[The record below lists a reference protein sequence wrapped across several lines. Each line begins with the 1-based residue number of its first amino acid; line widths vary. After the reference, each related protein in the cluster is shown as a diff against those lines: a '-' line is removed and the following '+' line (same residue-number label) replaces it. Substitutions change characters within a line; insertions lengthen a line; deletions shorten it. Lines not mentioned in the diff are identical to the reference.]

1 MSFKPNTT
9 VYLCTGTGLDYN
21 NSVWMHK
28 YAYSDEDTELIKG
41 WWNTLFQWFKAH
53 SIAEG
58 FWYYSYT
65 DPMRGYIDVGRTP
78 LSDGSNGQSG
88 LGNAQK
94 QKEIESN
101 SYHFSETIK
110 AIDWIVFAN
119 GDGGAPYD
127 VQYCMVDSVNYI
139 NYNTARIFFT
149 VDAILTYQKYFW
161 LGRSFVER
169 DMQFG
174 EWEQTSGDR
183 NNQKPTFNAVNTMPE
198 SVATDENDFI
208 IQKLTTDPIN
218 SETLEK
224 MDLGAY
230 TELFC
235 STDVDLQNIKSNQW
249 ASALPAFLPSKST
262 KAGQVDLGI
271 GVYRIRDR
279 VNDGFTTL
287 GSYNAMEHIL
297 SSYVLP
303 TKVVNPASSPIEF
316 IADAQSLIK
325 DEYKRGTPLL
335 LKFPTVFHDSSLITL
350 ADSDGYKAV
359 NFKCYTAPISYI
371 SISDK
376 QGSSLEILPQKI
388 KPVYEIT
395 SDYYYTIGMDLNITA
410 APQMPSNLIILNL
423 TDRYGTE
430 DMPFMTM
437 WQSSSYCMTPNNSG
451 YNQVIAENI
460 AKSNGYVQTI
470 ACLGTLALSAVAIG
484 GIIGSAAG
492 AGAGAGAGAVST
504 GGSATASSLA
514 SGATS
519 AGMGLAKGGLLLG
532 SKALSFGLGANQK
545 EAMIKSTGLP
555 KTAGGL
561 PNTMTSFNMNHCG
574 YEFFY
579 CHLKTE
585 YVKLADYLFSLTGY
599 TQNAF
604 RYPHINTRKRWCYV
618 KLSTVNIRNIAGDSY
633 DIGGVPFW
641 ARQQIESR
649 LNNGVTFWNLR
660 HALGESPIVDYNSIP
675 ASAIKMQFVK
685 RYGTSSRSPEM
696 LDNADH
702 DGGYASDYSDEAMN

>member
-28 YAYSDEDTELIKG
+28 YAYSNEEPDAVKE

-78 LSDGSNGQSG
+78 LSDGSKGQSG

-94 QKEIESN
+94 QAEMDSN
-101 SYHFSETIK
+101 NYQFSETIK
-110 AIDWIVFAN
+110 SIDWIVFAN
-119 GDGGAPYD
+119 GEGGSPFD
-127 VQYCMVDSVNYI
+127 VQYCMVDTVNYI
-139 NYNTARIFFT
+139 NYNTARIYFT

-161 LGRSFVER
+161 LGRCFVER
-169 DMQFG
+169 DMEFG
-174 EWEQTSGDR
+174 EWNPTSGDR
-183 NNQKPTFNAVNTMPE
+183 LDQVPTLEHINTMPE
-198 SVATDENDFI
+198 AVGAADSDFI
-208 IQKLTTDPIN
+208 IQKIGSDGTNAD
-218 SETLEK
+218 TLDK
-224 MDLGAY
+224 MSFGAY

-249 ASALPAFLPSKST
+249 ASALPAFDPSEST
-262 KAGQVDLGI
+262 KIGGVNLGI
-271 GVYRIRDR
+271 GIYRVRDR
-279 VNDGFTTL
+279 VNEGFTTL

-303 TKVVNPASSPIEF
+303 KKVLNDATAPIEF
-316 IADAQSLIK
+316 VQDAQAIVK
-325 DEYKRGTPLL
+325 DEYKYGTPKL
-335 LKFPTVFHDSSLITL
+335 LKLPTIFNDNKIIT
-350 ADSDGYKAV
+350 SETEDGYKAV
-359 NFKCYTAPISYI
+359 NFKCYTAPLTYI

-376 QGSSLEILPQKI
+376 QGSSIEIVPQKI
-388 KPVYEIT
+388 KDIYGKSSKFYFTLGLDV
-395 SDYYYTIGMDLNITA
+395 NITA
-410 APQMPSNLIILNL
+410 APQMPSNLVITNL
-423 TDRYGTE
+423 ADRFGSQ
-430 DMPFMTM
+430 DIPFMSL
-437 WQSSSYCMTPNNSG
+437 WQTPSYCMTPNASG

-460 AKSNGYVQTI
+460 AKNNGYVQTFFTVAI
-470 ACLGTLALSAVAIG
+470 TAVAAILGG
-484 GIIGSAAG
+484 GILAAGGATVAGVGGASASAAG
-492 AGAGAGAGAVST
+492 TGAAATVTNAGMTLAGTGAGI
-504 GGSATASSLA
+504 GG
-514 SGATS
+514 
-519 AGMGLAKGGLLLG
+519 KI
-532 SKALSFGLGANQK
+532 LSFATGANEK
-545 EAMIKSTGLP
+545 EKMVQSTGLP

-561 PNTMTSFNMNHCG
+561 PNAMTSFNMNSAG
-574 YEFFY
+574 YEFFW
-579 CHLKTE
+579 CHLKTD
-585 YVKLADYLFSLTGY
+585 YIKLADYMFSVIGY
-599 TQNAF
+599 AQNAF

-618 KLSTVNIRNIAGDSY
+618 KLSSVNIRNIAGDSY

-649 LNNGVTFWNLR
+649 LTNGVTFWNLR
-660 HALGESPIVDYNSIP
+660 HALNESPIQDYKAIP
-675 ASAIKMQFVK
+675 SSSIKMNFVK

>member
-28 YAYSDEDTELIKG
+28 YAYSNESADALKE

-78 LSDGSNGQSG
+78 LSDGSKGQSG

-94 QKEIESN
+94 QAEIDSN
-101 SYHFSETIK
+101 DYHFSETIK
-110 AIDWIVFAN
+110 SIDWVVFAN
-119 GDGGAPYD
+119 GDGGSPFD

-139 NYNTARIFFT
+139 NYNTARIYFT

-161 LGRSFVER
+161 LGRCFVER
-169 DMQFG
+169 DMEFG
-174 EWEQTSGDR
+174 EWNPTSGDR
-183 NNQKPTFNAVNTMPE
+183 LDQVPTLEHINTMPE
-198 SVATDENDFI
+198 AVGASDSDFI
-208 IQKLTTDPIN
+208 TQKIDSDGN
-218 SETLEK
+218 NADTLDK
-224 MDLGAY
+224 MSFGAY

-235 STDVDLQNIKSNQW
+235 STDVDLQNIKSNEW
-249 ASALPAFLPSKST
+249 ASALPAFDPSEST
-262 KAGQVDLGI
+262 KIGDVNLGI
-271 GVYRIRDR
+271 GVYRVRDR
-279 VNDGFTTL
+279 VNEGFTTL

-303 TKVVNPASSPIEF
+303 KKVLNEATNPIEF
-316 IADAQSLIK
+316 VRDAQAIIK
-325 DEYKRGTPLL
+325 DEYKYGTPKL
-335 LKFPTVFHDSSLITL
+335 LKLPTVFNDANIIKTDGSE
-350 ADSDGYKAV
+350 GYKAV
-359 NFKCYTAPISYI
+359 NFKCYTAPLTYI

-376 QGSSLEILPQKI
+376 QGSSIEILPQKI
-388 KPVYEIT
+388 KPTYGISQQFYFTLGLDV
-395 SDYYYTIGMDLNITA
+395 NITA
-410 APQMPSNLIILNL
+410 APQMPSNLVITNL
-423 TDRYGTE
+423 ADRFGSQ
-430 DMPFMTM
+430 DIPFMTL
-437 WQSSSYCMTPNNSG
+437 WQSPSYCMTPNASG
-451 YNQVIAENI
+451 YNQVIADNI
-460 AKSNGYVQTI
+460 AKNSSYVTALLVIGTI
-470 ACLGTLALSAVAIG
+470 AFMATGIGAAIGAGAIGTAIATGGSTLAGASVGLGGKTLASAIG
-484 GIIGSAAG
+484 GGQ
-492 AGAGAGAGAVST
+492 
-504 GGSATASSLA
+504 
-514 SGATS
+514 
-519 AGMGLAKGGLLLG
+519 
-532 SKALSFGLGANQK
+532 KA
-545 EAMIKSTGLP
+545 EEVRSTGLP

-561 PNTMTSFNMNHCG
+561 PNAMTSFNMNSAG
-574 YEFFY
+574 YEFFW
-579 CHLKTE
+579 CHLKTD
-585 YVKLADYLFSLTGY
+585 YIKLADYMFSLTGY

-649 LNNGVTFWNLR
+649 LANGITFWNLR
-660 HALGESPIVDYNSIP
+660 HALNESPIQDYKAIP
-675 ASAIKMQFVK
+675 SSSIKMQFVK
-685 RYGTSSRSPEM
+685 RYGTTSRSPEM